1 VEELDRKLMELE
13 RNLISLRKVAVAFS
27 AGVDSTLLLAVAK
40 KVLGED
46 VIALTVSTELQPL
59 HEIEMAKDIANGL
72 GVRHLIIHLQI
83 LNNPQIAKNPKDR
96 CYLCKKS
103 VLAAILRSAKEKG
116 FPVVVDGTNWDD
128 ANSTRPGLLAL
139 KDLGVRSPLA
149 EAGLTKAEVRA
160 ASALLELATKDKP
173 SNPCLATRIPFDS
186 PLTVEKLLMVDRAE
200 AGLRELGFADSRVR
214 HHGDIARIEVPVTRF
229 HDVLDKRSQIV
240 ESIKEAGFIY
250 ATLDLQGYRS
260 GSMEETMKPA
270 KPSSADDI

>member
-13 RNLISLRKVAVAFS
+13 RNLRSLGKVAVAFS

-46 VIALTVSTELQPL
+46 VVALTVSTELQPP
-59 HEIEMAKDIANGL
+59 HEIEMAKDIAHGL

-160 ASALLELATKDKP
+160 ASALLELSTKDKP

-186 PLTVEKLLMVDRAE
+186 PLTVEKLRMVDRAE
-200 AGLRELGFADSRVR
+200 AGLRELGFGDSRVR
-214 HHGDIARIEVPVTRF
+214 HHGDIARIEVPITRF
-229 HDVLDKRSQIV
+229 HDVLEKRLQIV
-240 ESIKEAGFIY
+240 ESIKAAGFIY

-260 GSMEETMKPA
+260 GSMEETMKRANP
-270 KPSSADDI
+270 PSADDI

>member
-13 RNLISLRKVAVAFS
+13 RNLRSLGKVAVAFS

-46 VIALTVSTELQPL
+46 VVALTVSTELQPP
-59 HEIEMAKDIANGL
+59 HEIEMAKDIAQGL

-116 FPVVVDGTNWDD
+116 FLVVVDGTNWDD

-160 ASALLELATKDKP
+160 ASALLELPTKDKP

-186 PLTVEKLLMVDRAE
+186 PLTVEKLRMVDRAE
-200 AGLRELGFADSRVR
+200 AGLRELGFGDSRVR
-214 HHGDIARIEVPVTRF
+214 HHGDIARIEVPVARF
-229 HDVLDKRSQIV
+229 FDVLDKRSQIV

-260 GSMEETMKPA
+260 GSMEETMKRA
-270 KPSSADDI
+270 KPPSADDI